1 MTIKNYYINTQRN
14 TRSEIL
20 YIVNTYGNGNR
31 GLVGV
36 YNSNILRAKLD
47 FATQAQENTFIED
60 MTSRGCI
67 NLWIEN
73 ELIDLSLYQ
82 QSAKDNRL
90 IFQITQNIQLNNL
103 STTYTDVFPA
113 FYDGIPIPLDTYG
126 YKKLG
131 MVIMWNKNGGTGTHT
146 IKLSKCNQ
154 NGVITQPEE
163 ILRENNTSNGYISDF
178 NYDLPT
184 EFINFQG
191 FVKLRAKSSNG
202 TDSPIFD
209 GLWLYNIRR

>member
-1 MTIKNYYINTQRN
+1 MAIKNYYIKTERN

-20 YIVNTYGNGNR
+20 YIVTTYANGNR

-36 YNSNILRAKLD
+36 HNSNILRAKLD
-47 FATQAQENTFIED
+47 FATQAQENAFLED

-67 NLWIEN
+67 YLWVEN
-73 ELIDLSLYQ
+73 ELIDLSLYH
-82 QSAKDNRL
+82 QSAKDNQL

-103 STTYTDVFPA
+103 STTYTDVFPV

-178 NYDLPT
+178 NYSLPT
-184 EFINFQG
+184 EFINFKG
-191 FVKLRAKSSNG
+191 FVKLQAKSSNG

>member
-47 FATQAQENTFIED
+47 FATQAQENIFIED

-131 MVIMWNKNGGTGTHT
+131 MVIMWNKNDGTGTHT

-163 ILRENNTSNGYISDF
+163 ILRENNTSHGYISDF

-184 EFINFQG
+184 EFINFRG

>member
-1 MTIKNYYINTQRN
+1 MAIKNYYINTQRN

-47 FATQAQENTFIED
+47 FATQAQENIFIED

-163 ILRENNTSNGYISDF
+163 ILRENNTSHGYISDF

-184 EFINFQG
+184 EFINFRG

>member
-131 MVIMWNKNGGTGTHT
+131 MVIMWNKNDGTGTHT

-163 ILRENNTSNGYISDF
+163 ILRENNTSHGYISDF

-184 EFINFQG
+184 EFINFRG